1 MSLYA
6 GDEYA
11 ATDPDL
17 DDDGPW
23 EDPAP
28 APMGD
33 QMSAAELIQA
43 MTDACADASNLYD
56 RYRRDHR
63 WAEAD
68 AQMVEATRIR
78 KALDIALEFYR
89 LADEP
94 RAMQPGRLFGG
105 IDGTPH
111 VIDVDDPGHILARGD
126 DTIVWVRIAD
136 IAEGS

>member
-1 MSLYA
+1 MTMYA

-17 DDDGPW
+17 DDGPW

-28 APMGD
+28 APEGD
-33 QMSAAELIQA
+33 PMSAAELIQA
-43 MTDACADASNLYD
+43 MTDACADASNAAA

-63 WAEAD
+63 NAEAD

-78 KALDIALEFYR
+78 KALDVMLEHYR

-94 RAMQPGRLFGG
+94 NPK
-105 IDGTPH
+105 
-111 VIDVDDPGHILARGD
+111 
-126 DTIVWVRIAD
+126 DTDR
-136 IAEGS
+136 